1 MDCANFNAKIRDL
14 FTGKGENH
22 TCLTREKYSEL
33 IKQVKFSKNKCAGKT
48 SRDYYLLNRY
58 DVLSIADEE
67 KLITPITDSSE
78 PVKYYVSADEIFT
91 ILRETHSQIGHGG
104 RNRMMADLKKKY
116 VNITAEMAQ
125 IFINLCEICQ
135 KKTKAPKKGV
145 VVRPMVFSEMNY
157 HCPIDLIDMQADAD
171 GTYKFIL
178 VHQDHLTKFVLL
190 RPLHT
195 KRACEVAY
203 ELIDIFT
210 TFGAPNIL
218 QSDNGREFANQVVE
232 EVCSMWPKL
241 KIVHGKPRHSQ
252 SQGSVER
259 ANQDIVNMLSGW
271 LHENKTE
278 RWSQGLRFVQL
289 MKNRAYHSGIKTTP
303 YEAMF
308 GTATRMGL
316 ASTPIP
322 HNILSMRTLR
332 TEEELEELLASISTV
347 QEGPECQNDNNSASD
362 TVAKDSK
369 ADTAEQLE
377 RRTAAIKRT
386 QAGTKELLVLAPIS
400 TVQEGPECQNHNN
413 SASDT
418 VAKDS
423 KADTAEHV
431 ERRTAAIKRTR
442 AGAKEVLT
450 QQATKMLKLSKE
462 RYRDAE
468 VGETVRIPIPDV
480 DRARADLRNVLGV
493 VLSHTDGVYE
503 IGTHFGKLN
512 QLYSRNQF
520 TICTDQFLSAND
532 VPGQKIS
539 LRECA
544 RSASVTGGQ
553 GFERCMCKTD
563 CRTSRCSCKTKNHLC
578 TSKCHSSLSCANK

>member
-1 MDCANFNAKIRDL
+1 
-14 FTGKGENH
+14 
-22 TCLTREKYSEL
+22 
-33 IKQVKFSKNKCAGKT
+33 
-48 SRDYYLLNRY
+48 
-58 DVLSIADEE
+58 
-67 KLITPITDSSE
+67 
-78 PVKYYVSADEIFT
+78 
-91 ILRETHSQIGHGG
+91 
-104 RNRMMADLKKKY
+104 
-116 VNITAEMAQ
+116 
-125 IFINLCEICQ
+125 
-135 KKTKAPKKGV
+135 
-145 VVRPMVFSEMNY
+145 MNY
-157 HCPIDLIDMQADAD
+157 RCQIDLIDMQADAD

-178 VHQDHLTKFVLL
+178 
-190 RPLHT
+190 
-195 KRACEVAY
+195 VAY

-232 EVCSMWPKL
+232 EVCSMWPEL

-252 SQGSVER
+252 SQGSVEC
-259 ANQDIVNMLSGW
+259 ANQDIENMLSGW

-289 MKNRAYHSGIKTTP
+289 MKNRAYHSGIKKTP

-308 GTATRMGL
+308 
-316 ASTPIP
+316 
-322 HNILSMRTLR
+322 
-332 TEEELEELLASISTV
+332 V

-369 ADTAEQLE
+369 ADTAE
-377 RRTAAIKRT
+377 
-386 QAGTKELLVLAPIS
+386 
-400 TVQEGPECQNHNN
+400 
-413 SASDT
+413 
-418 VAKDS
+418 
-423 KADTAEHV
+423 HV
-431 ERRTAAIKRTR
+431 ERRTAAFKRTR
-442 AGAKEVLT
+442 AGAKEALT

-503 IGTHFGKLN
+503 IVTHFGKLN

-539 LRECA
+539 LRA

-563 CRTSRCSCKTKNHLC
+563 CRTSRCSCKTKARLC
-578 TSKCHSSLSCANK
+578 TSKRHSSLSCANK